1 MSSLDDFY
9 IASHGLIVIETT
21 NVFYNDTLYKE
32 IIPESLF
39 TSERA
44 MTSNRISNSSKEWA
58 ENFVKH
64 NSGTYNN
71 QFVALDKNK
80 INLVNETIDI
90 DAFYIIKQLPR
101 FTKINN
107 ATHFLKFGYWNSY
120 NVPFDREI
128 YKRSAIQEI
137 IEEHPSLAL
146 TLDYD
151 NCARTKI
158 FRRDQSSVDNLESFM
173 NLMRYN
179 KFKSD
184 PYSEN
189 NPSNSISAGSD
200 LNGRCSGAYDSK
212 VGVLSDFSNEKIKI
226 HMIGSPTWN
235 EEDGIDPFTWSNAQ
249 EECRTHS
256 HYLIPE
262 IFKYDWTE
270 YNSEFDF

>member
-1 MSSLDDFY
+1 
-9 IASHGLIVIETT
+9 
-21 NVFYNDTLYKE
+21 
-32 IIPESLF
+32 
-39 TSERA
+39 
-44 MTSNRISNSSKEWA
+44 
-58 ENFVKH
+58 
-64 NSGTYNN
+64 
-71 QFVALDKNK
+71 
-80 INLVNETIDI
+80 
-90 DAFYIIKQLPR
+90 
-101 FTKINN
+101 
-107 ATHFLKFGYWNSY
+107 
-120 NVPFDREI
+120 
-128 YKRSAIQEI
+128 
-137 IEEHPSLAL
+137 
-146 TLDYD
+146 
-151 NCARTKI
+151 
-158 FRRDQSSVDNLESFM
+158 M

-189 NPSNSISAGSD
+189 NPSNSISARSD

-212 VGVLSDFSNEKIKI
+212 VGVLSDFSNGKIKI